1 MTEPEEICAAIEAI
15 DSERVLSS
23 EQLLL
28 ALQVS
33 KRVIR
38 YFATNHVR
46 KNCVCCVC
54 NGKRMVNKL
63 EAMGV

>member
-1 MTEPEEICAAIEAI
+1 MTEPEEICAAIEAF
-15 DSERVLSS
+15 DPEKPQSFEQVL
-23 EQLLL
+23 E
-28 ALQVS
+28 ALQLS

-38 YFATNHVR
+38 YFAANHVR